1 MTRNIPQFNLA
12 GGYDLDRLGLEY
24 IFRGERCPM
33 SETAVQNRLWSRE
46 EYDRLIRGGMFHPEE
61 RLELIE
67 GEIIQM
73 SPQGSHH
80 ATAVTLVEN
89 ALRTVFGKN
98 YVVRVQMPLAIS
110 SDSEPEPDI
119 AIVTGAPRDYCEEH
133 PTTAELVVEI
143 ADTTLSYDR
152 TRKSALYAQA
162 GIQEYWVLNLL
173 NRQLEVYRQP
183 HAGQST
189 TSSYQ
194 NHEVKPASETIT
206 PLRGPQQSIAIADLP
221 P

>member
-1 MTRNIPQFNLA
+1 
-12 GGYDLDRLGLEY
+12 
-24 IFRGERCPM
+24 M
-33 SETAVQNRLWSRE
+33 SEAAVQNRLWSRE
-46 EYDRLIRGGMFHPEE
+46 EYDRLIAGGMFHPEE

-110 SDSEPEPDI
+110 SASEPEPDL
-119 AIVTGAPRDYCEEH
+119 AVVTGTPRDYRDEH

-152 TRKSALYAQA
+152 TRKTALYAQA
-162 GIQEYWVLNLL
+162 GIQEYWIINLI

-183 HAGQST
+183 SAGHSAT
-189 TSSYQ
+189 FSYQ
-194 NHEVKPASETIT
+194 NHEIKTASETII
-206 PLRGPQQSIAIADLP
+206 PLRGPQQPIAVVDLLP
-221 P
+221 